1 MRTAA
6 YNVDVAMRPPQA
18 PEFAVQTLC
27 SNLIGGDLNETFIT
41 YFNNFQIH

>member
-27 SNLIGGDLNETFIT
+27 LIFDLVEYLFFTL
-41 YFNNFQIH
+41 